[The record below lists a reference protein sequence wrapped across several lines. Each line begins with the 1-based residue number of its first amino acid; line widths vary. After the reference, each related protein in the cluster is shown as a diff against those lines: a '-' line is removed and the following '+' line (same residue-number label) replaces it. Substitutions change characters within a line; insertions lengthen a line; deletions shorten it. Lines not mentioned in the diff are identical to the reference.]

1 MTQAAHSANVPAGGV
16 EQASLSLDASAR
28 GGALR
33 SWLWLQAQRLL
44 LLCTFLLAWHFAVA
58 FRWADQAFVSS
69 PVAVGEALVSLFTKE
84 GIQSHLATT
93 AAEVAIAFLTSVVLG
108 MLAAVFLDRSEH
120 ARNLLSPY
128 IAAFNS
134 MPRIA
139 LGPLFI
145 LWFGIG
151 MTSKVV
157 LATSLGFFIILMST
171 LGGLRTVDRDMLLM
185 SRLYGASD
193 LQLFWHVRLPW
204 ALPSVF
210 AGLKLTLIYCTS
222 GAVIGEMIAATSGLG
237 LLLQTYSGQ
246 FDIASVMAVMVVLI
260 SIVVVVTAILEH
272 LERRLLGWAQGSTD
286 VPGG

>member
-1 MTQAAHSANVPAGGV
+1 MTQPAPSANVPAAGV
-16 EQASLSLDASAR
+16 EEAGLSLEVGAHQ
-28 GGALR
+28 GALR
-33 SWLWLQAQRLL
+33 PWLWLQVERLL
-44 LLCTFLLAWHFAVA
+44 LLFAFLLAWHLAVA
-58 FRWADQAFVSS
+58 FRWADPAFISS
-69 PVAVGEALVSLFTKE
+69 PVAVGQALVRLFTE
-84 GIQSHLATT
+84 DGIQSHLATT
-93 AAEVAIAFLTSVVLG
+93 ATEVAIAFVASVVLG
-108 MLAAVFLDRSEH
+108 MSGAVFLDRSER

-128 IAAFNS
+128 LAAFNS

-139 LGPLFI
+139 LGPIFI

-193 LQLFWHVRLPW
+193 VQLFWHVRLPW

-260 SIVVVVTAILEH
+260 GIVVVVTAVLEH
-272 LERRLLGWAQGSTD
+272 LERRFLGWARGITD
-286 VPGG
+286 VPG

>member
-1 MTQAAHSANVPAGGV
+1 MTPVSQLNKEAAMLMEQDPAPGAGV
-16 EQASLSLDASAR
+16 AATWWR
-28 GGALR
+28 
-33 SWLWLQAQRLL
+33 LQFGRTLL
-44 LLCTFLLAWHFAVA
+44 LVGFLLVWHFAVQ
-58 FRWADQAFVSS
+58 FGWADAAFIST
-69 PVAVGEALVSLFTKE
+69 PIAVCKALVKLFTE
-84 GIQSHLATT
+84 ADVLSHLGTT
-93 AAEVAIAFLTSVVLG
+93 ATEVAIAFCLSVVLG
-108 MLAAVFLDRSEH
+108 MACAVFLDRSE
-120 ARNLLSPY
+120 RTRELLSPY

-139 LGPLFI
+139 LGPIFI

-151 MTSKVV
+151 LTSKVV
-157 LATSLGFFIILMST
+157 LATSLGFFIILVST

-193 LQLFWHVRLPW
+193 IKLFWYVRLPW

-246 FDIASVMAVMVVLI
+246 FDIASVMAVMVILI
-260 SIVVVVTAILEH
+260 VAVVVLTAALEQV
-272 LERRLLGWAQGSTD
+272 EKRLLGWAHGITD
-286 VPGG
+286 IPG